1 MDDLCMSGRTGAVT
15 FLWMWAVMMIP
26 MMLPSLVPAL
36 RRYRAA
42 TGAAIAGFA
51 YFAVWTAVG
60 LAVYPLDMA
69 LSSIEMRVP
78 VVAGIVMVIAGAW
91 QFTAWKARR
100 LACCHAAHDAR
111 QAAPSTPWR
120 DGLRLG
126 IHCVACCGNLMAGL
140 LAMGMMNVS
149 AMVAVTVAITTERF
163 VPRAARVI
171 GVAAVAAGLLMIGQ
185 AASA

>member
-1 MDDLCMSGRTGAVT
+1 MDDLCLSGRTGAVT

-42 TGAAIAGFA
+42 TDAAIAGFA

-120 DGLRLG
+120 DG
-126 IHCVACCGNLMAGL
+126 
-140 LAMGMMNVS
+140 
-149 AMVAVTVAITTERF
+149 
-163 VPRAARVI
+163 
-171 GVAAVAAGLLMIGQ
+171 
-185 AASA
+185 

>member
-1 MDDLCMSGRTGAVT
+1 
-15 FLWMWAVMMIP
+15 
-26 MMLPSLVPAL
+26 MLQATRPSLVPAL

-42 TGAAIAGFA
+42 TDAAIAGFA

-60 LAVYPLDMA
+60 LAVYPLDVA

-140 LAMGMMNVS
+140 RSIVGGEITEYTQLLEEARRHAVDRMVKNANLMGGNAVVMMRFDS
-149 AMVAVTVAITTERF
+149 SEMGQTMSEIVAYGT
-163 VPRAARVI
+163 
-171 GVAAVAAGLLMIGQ
+171 AVVVELLP
-185 AASA
+185 A